1 MMRAPA
7 LRGPRAPRRMAML
20 AYPGAQML
28 DITGPLEVFARSARL
43 LLEQGLRANSV
54 YEVEVIAAQAGP
66 VKTSSGV
73 EILAARPLTAV
84 QAPLDTLLV
93 AGGVGSREALR
104 SSLVLGFLRRMAPRV
119 RRLASVCTGA
129 FLLAEAGLLNGRRAT
144 THWAYC
150 AELAKRYPQVQVEPD
165 PIFVRD
171 GRIYTS
177 AGVTAGMDLA
187 LGLVEEDLG
196 QVHPGGGARG
206 GVDPP
211 VADEDRIGFDL
222 DLRVTLR
229 ELSAVRPVRRGTP
242 SVQESCLCQQKSPCT
257 HGSKAPDPRRHAPQ
271 KSEHEGAAQGLPRT
285 YTARDEQRVKGSL
298 HRSEGTRR
306 QDLDPARRLH
316 RSRLCCDYL
325 HLVDGIRTQPL
336 LQQKASAPRKDL
348 QGARDVEH
356 LRSRVGEH
364 CHPARRAGP
373 SKCGSSHHGVS
384 IVPPE
389 AVCNDIQPINSAKPL
404 RQGFGRG
411 PCSTTRWR

>member
-1 MMRAPA
+1 
-7 LRGPRAPRRMAML
+7 ML

-43 LLEQGLRANSV
+43 LLEQGLRADSV
-54 YEVEVIAAQAGP
+54 YEVEVIAAQTGP

-84 QAPLDTLLV
+84 HAPLDTLLV

-196 QVHPGGGARG
+196 RPLALAVARQLVLFLKRPGGQSQFSAQLAAQSAEREPLRDLQAWISDHPEADLGIEGLARRVAMSPRHFARVFLREI
-206 GVDPP
+206 GVTP
-211 VADEDRIGFDL
+211 AKFI
-222 DLRVTLR
+222 LRV
-229 ELSAVRPVRRGTP
+229 
-242 SVQESCLCQQKSPCT
+242 
-257 HGSKAPDPRRHAPQ
+257 
-271 KSEHEGAAQGLPRT
+271 
-285 YTARDEQRVKGSL
+285 RV
-298 HRSEGTRR
+298 EA
-306 QDLDPARRLH
+306 ARRRLEESRDDVESVAATCGFGSAEVMRRAFLRTVRVSPSAY
-316 RSRLCCDYL
+316 RSRFRC
-325 HLVDGIRTQPL
+325 
-336 LQQKASAPRKDL
+336 A
-348 QGARDVEH
+348 
-356 LRSRVGEH
+356 
-364 CHPARRAGP
+364 
-373 SKCGSSHHGVS
+373 
-384 IVPPE
+384 
-389 AVCNDIQPINSAKPL
+389 
-404 RQGFGRG
+404 
-411 PCSTTRWR
+411 